1 MASEFIRTDPYKLKD
16 NVFKL
21 IDEEW
26 MLVTAGTLGKSEC
39 QGSNVEV
46 RRSEFPGE
54 RWNTMTAS
62 WGGLGVLWNRPVSF
76 VFVRPTRYTY
86 EFMERH
92 ERFTLSFF
100 TKTYR
105 KALVFCGSKSGR
117 DYDKA
122 KETGLEPVSPFKD
135 TVAFRQAR
143 LVLVCRKLYTT
154 DIDPKRF
161 LDLKTD
167 IHYPKKD
174 YHRIYVGEITRCLVK
189 APR

>member
-1 MASEFIRTDPYKLKD
+1 MKGAAMASEFIKIDPYKLKD

-21 IDEEW
+21 IDQDW
-26 MLVTAGTLGKSEC
+26 MLVTAGT
-39 QGSNVEV
+39 
-46 RRSEFPGE
+46 PE

-86 EFMERH
+86 EFMEAN

-100 TKTYR
+100 AKTYR
-105 KALVFCGSKSGR
+105 KALTFCGSKSGR

-161 LDLKTD
+161 LDPKTD

-174 YHRIYVGEITRCLVK
+174 YHRVYIGEITRCLVK